1 MKDVRFGEP
10 VVGELRNAVP
20 GGTVPLAASSE
31 RASPEVGHVLPERRE
46 RPTIGRNR
54 VVHEVSSYDLPQPFP
69 LFRDGLVPASPQL
82 LLDLLEFRLHA
93 VAPGLPV
100 DQELAAT

>member
-10 VVGELRNAVP
+10 VVGELLNAIP
-20 GGTVPLAASSE
+20 GGAVPLAASSE
-31 RASPEVGHVLPERRE
+31 RAPPEAGHVLPGRE
-46 RPTIGRNR
+46 RPAIGRNR
-54 VVHEVSSYDLPQPFP
+54 VVQEVSSYDLPQPFP

-100 DQELAAT
+100 NQELSAT